1 MIRAAGSACVAAALA
16 LSALLFALPSL
27 YVPAV
32 VLAALPAVAA
42 PWTSLAARRSSV
54 AGRVS
59 KRTLV
64 EGQRAELVLVA
75 ELGRMPGPGGELAG
89 PGVRR
94 RLGAGARGHVSARR
108 ELTLER
114 RGRHVLGPIELW
126 LGDAFGLAARRLE
139 AAPVEVTVLP
149 RVEPV
154 RGAGGAGLTG
164 IARARR
170 GAAEE
175 TDVDGIGPYRPGT
188 PASRIHWQALARL
201 GELMERRLVGE
212 AESWPLVVLDAHEP
226 ASEEALDRAVR
237 AAASL
242 AHALARS
249 GGCRVLLPGDPQPS
263 LLGPELRG
271 WPALHLRLAL
281 VRPSARPHALR
292 PSRIEGDLYWVT
304 ASLRPPALGR
314 SQRRYLVSAAARP
327 AEPAAFEVAGCFSVP
342 AAGLVE
348 AAA

>member
-1 MIRAAGSACVAAALA
+1 ARSTPASWCARSWSASPRCDPRRRQRLRRRRASAERPPVRAAVALRSGRRAGR
-16 LSALLFALPSL
+16 
-27 YVPAV
+27 PAGRRRPLDV
-32 VLAALPAVAA
+32 
-42 PWTSLAARRSSV
+42 ARRSPLERGRAGLEAH
-54 AGRVS
+54 AGRGPA
-59 KRTLV
+59 R
-64 EGQRAELVLVA
+64 GARA
-75 ELGRMPGPGGELAG
+75 
-89 PGVRR
+89 RR
-94 RLGAGARGHVSARR
+94 RAGAHARARRRARGAGRQEAPRGRR

-212 AESWPLVVLDAHEP
+212 AESWPLVV
-226 ASEEALDRAVR
+226 
-237 AAASL
+237 
-242 AHALARS
+242 
-249 GGCRVLLPGDPQPS
+249 
-263 LLGPELRG
+263 
-271 WPALHLRLAL
+271 
-281 VRPSARPHALR
+281 
-292 PSRIEGDLYWVT
+292 
-304 ASLRPPALGR
+304 
-314 SQRRYLVSAAARP
+314 
-327 AEPAAFEVAGCFSVP
+327 
-342 AAGLVE
+342 
-348 AAA
+348 